1 MVRKTAADFK
11 LISKIF
17 FVVPC
22 DPPTNISAVTISE
35 SSVNVTWVPQICRD
49 GNVGSARFI
58 MYIEDSIHDS
68 KAEWYIK
75 GVALDHNYAV
85 IDFLSPGVKYRAY
98 MVQATEIGNGPPSE
112 KFYFVAKPARK
123 NISFYVIIF
132 IVVRQNYVTVNVQ
145 GLYLFIELARS
156 QPFIID
162 NEDKDGSEF
171 GSHILQAAM
180 FCNKFKGQI

>member
-1 MVRKTAADFK
+1 MLRQTSIDFK
-11 LISKIF
+11 LILQIF

-22 DPPTNISAVTISE
+22 DPPKNISAVTISK

-49 GNVGSARFI
+49 GHVGSARFI

-75 GVALDHNYAV
+75 GVALDRNYVV

-112 KFYFVAKPARK
+112 KFYFVAKQARK
-123 NISFYVIIF
+123 NISFLCYCF
-132 IVVRQNYVTVNVQ
+132 
-145 GLYLFIELARS
+145 
-156 QPFIID
+156 
-162 NEDKDGSEF
+162 
-171 GSHILQAAM
+171 H
-180 FCNKFKGQI
+180 